1 MDQACDYC
9 DHPDTSLLRVVL
21 IGEILRA
28 DDDML
33 YSLAEICESIGLM
46 KLDDEELGV
55 APGDIQQRIKRNL
68 RLIK

>member
-1 MDQACDYC
+1 MDQACEYC

-28 DDDML
+28 DDSVL
-33 YSLAEICESIGLM
+33 YSLAEVCETIGLM
-46 KLDDEELGV
+46 QLSEEDQNL
-55 APGDIQQRIKRNL
+55 AASDIQQRIKRSL